1 MAGDGDSGRMFDRR
15 AFFLGGV
22 QVAAGGL
29 LIGRMAW
36 LSIFE
41 SEKYA
46 LASEEN
52 RVSLRLIAPR
62 RGWIVDATGEPLASN
77 RPAYSLDIVPSL
89 AGDLDSALDRI
100 AKVLPLDADDRRRI
114 HAEARSLPPSASLA
128 IAEDIG
134 WDAFAALNL
143 ELADQP
149 GLQPMRSYVRHYPD
163 GAAFGHLLGYVGR
176 ATAEQFKE
184 NRDPLYLVPG
194 FRVGKDGVERSKEEV
209 LRGKAGAQRVE
220 VTARGKI
227 VRDLETRPDT
237 PGETVQLTIDR
248 GLQAFTAARIGDDSA
263 SVVVIDCLTGDVK
276 CLISMPAFDP
286 NVFSNRIPQALWAA
300 MQADDHKPLLN
311 KVTQGLYVPGSTF
324 KMVTALAALS
334 QGVLPSDTVSCGG
347 RYTVGGNTWH
357 CHSRRGHGT
366 VAMRGGI
373 AKSCNVFFYST
384 ARRIGPEAVADMARK
399 LGLGQK
405 FDIPMPVQRAGI
417 IPDPDWKMQRYG
429 EKWSVAD
436 TLNTAIGQGYLNI
449 NPLQL
454 AVMTARIASG
464 RLVEPRLIA
473 TGPAK
478 DFAPLGIPEDYLE
491 VTRQGMTDVVN
502 GPGGTARS
510 ARLPVEGVQMAGKTG
525 TAQVRRITAAERR
538 RGVRSNA
545 SLPWRFRDHAL
556 FIAFAPTDAPR
567 YAVSVIVEHGASGS
581 KAAAPIARDLLTYIY
596 DREKAEAGL
605 SKLQASRE
613 SARRAKAEAE
623 RLAAVQAAEAKNL
636 AGVQAAETKRP
647 AALQAA
653 GAAALPAAIA
663 PEAATGRQL

>member
-1 MAGDGDSGRMFDRR
+1 MAGEGESRRMFDRR
-15 AFFLGGV
+15 ALFLGGI
-22 QVAAGGL
+22 QAAAGVM

-41 SEKYA
+41 AEKYA

-77 RPAYSLDIVPSL
+77 RPAYSVEIVPSL
-89 AGDLDSALDRI
+89 AGDLDAALDRI
-100 AKVLPLDADDRRRI
+100 GRMLPISAEDRDRI
-114 HAEARSLPPSASLA
+114 HADARRLPASAPLA

-143 ELADQP
+143 ELSDQP
-149 GLQPMRSYVRHYPD
+149 GLQPVRSYVRHYPD

-184 NRDPLYLVPG
+184 SRDPLYLAPG
-194 FRVGKDGVERSKEEV
+194 FRLGKDGVERSKEDV
-209 LRGKAGAQRVE
+209 LRGTAGAQRVE
-220 VTARGKI
+220 ITAQGKI
-227 VRDLETRPDT
+227 VRDLETQPDT

-276 CLISMPAFDP
+276 CLLSMPAFDP
-286 NVFSNRIPQALWAA
+286 NVFSNRIPQTLWTT
-300 MQADDHKPLLN
+300 MQADDRKPLLN

-334 QGVLPSDTVSCGG
+334 EEVLPDETVTCGG
-347 RYTVGGNTWH
+347 RYRVGNNTWH
-357 CHSRRGHGT
+357 CHARRGHGT
-366 VAMRGGI
+366 VAMRSGI

-384 ARRIGPEAVADMARK
+384 ARRIGPQAVADMARK

-417 IPDPDWKMQRYG
+417 VPDPAWKMERYDQ
-429 EKWSVAD
+429 KWSVAD
-436 TLNTAIGQGYLNI
+436 TLNTSIGQGYLTV

-464 RLVEPRLIA
+464 RLVEPRLTA
-473 TGPAK
+473 DGPAK
-478 DFAPLGIPEDYLE
+478 SFAPLGIPDDYLE
-491 VTRQGMTDVVN
+491 ITRQGMADVVN

-510 ARLPVEGVQMAGKTG
+510 ARLKIEGVQMAGKTG

-545 SLPWRFRDHAL
+545 SLPWKFRDHAL
-556 FIAFAPTDAPR
+556 FIAFAPADAPR

-596 DREKAEAGL
+596 DREQAEKGL
-605 SKLQASRE
+605 AALQQARE
-613 SARRAKAEAE
+613 RARLAREEAARRA
-623 RLAAVQAAEAKNL
+623 AAEA
-636 AGVQAAETKRP
+636 AAAAAAPPAP
-647 AALQAA
+647 AAAA
-653 GAAALPAAIA
+653 QEPQQ
-663 PEAATGRQL
+663 P